1 MNYQRI
7 IFAGFTDLF
16 DQKTLVHYYTRA
28 FKNAEKEN
36 YSIEEFFYGC
46 EKAANSYT
54 KMIESRIPDIKKGL
68 ENRLEE
74 WENTRD
80 YHNQELKDF
89 RITSLKEH
97 INNFDE
103 GFEKVKFKDYIE
115 DNSKNQVEKKLCKDD
130 FNKVIKA
137 LEEVRQQLEPKKKTR
152 KPTDIA
158 PLNFNLN
165 QTDIIHFFDLLVD
178 SDIIKE
184 PNSVVHRGTKG
195 GFYGKLSNYFTA
207 KGKPINADSAK
218 SIKTNKSI
226 RYTSYS
232 DSYYQMLEDLK
243 KTIEQKLVKKG
254 LL

>member
-46 EKAANSYT
+46 EKAVNSYT

-80 YHNQELKDF
+80 YHNQELKDS

-103 GFEKVKFKDYIE
+103 GFEKVKIKDYIE

-137 LEEVRQQLEPKKKTR
+137 LEEVRQQLEPKK
-152 KPTDIA
+152 PTDIA
-158 PLNFNLN
+158 PLNFNLKAN
-165 QTDIIHFFDLLVD
+165 ELIYLFDILQDAGFLNIPIKHDGSYYKKIETLFTANKHPINNASQTRDKNLRKSPLN
-178 SDIIKE
+178 SENIKE
-184 PNSVVHRGTKG
+184 NLIKA
-195 GFYGKLSNYFTA
+195 A
-207 KGKPINADSAK
+207 KRAI
-218 SIKTNKSI
+218 
-226 RYTSYS
+226 
-232 DSYYQMLEDLK
+232 
-243 KTIEQKLVKKG
+243 
-254 LL
+254 